1 MSNRVSEFVF
11 KHRKFFHIATVTI
24 PIPFKI
30 YFKGTTPLFLLIT
43 CFILIIPAI
52 AFRMYSASFLCGR
65 HITTKVE
72 ADYLCTSG
80 PFAYLRNPLYLGNF
94 IIYFLLCISFN
105 EWYGYVAFFT
115 YYTIMYSILIPYEER
130 FLKNKFGLAYEGYA
144 KNVRRFIPRLKS
156 WGGGTYIKPDFKA
169 GILKEKYYVVILI
182 IIFIL
187 FYLLF
192 IE

>member
-1 MSNRVSEFVF
+1 M
-11 KHRKFFHIATVTI
+11 
-24 PIPFKI
+24 
-30 YFKGTTPLFLLIT
+30 
-43 CFILIIPAI
+43 IL
-52 AFRMYSASFLCGR
+52 
-65 HITTKVE
+65 
-72 ADYLCTSG
+72 
-80 PFAYLRNPLYLGNF
+80 
-94 IIYFLLCISFN
+94 
-105 EWYGYVAFFT
+105 
-115 YYTIMYSILIPYEER
+115 YSILIPYEER